1 MKCIIRYIESRKA
14 WQIYEF
20 DDEEQVVLEWAGGP
34 WRSQAV
40 AERAIV
46 VESMARGL
54 NRYEWTIEK

>member
-14 WQIYEF
+14 WRIFEF
-20 DDEEQVVLEWAGGP
+20 DDKEQVVLEWAGS

-46 VESMARGL
+46 VESMARGAD
-54 NRYEWTIEK
+54 RYEWTVEK